1 MMKRLFTLAGVLCF
15 VFLGFIACNDDE
27 EGFPDLQSFNGEMDL
42 VVSTLGD
49 GISLKDVPVELKYDK
64 DTYYELTI
72 PNFQLPLEG
81 IEVKMPVY
89 LRDVSDN
96 KNELRL
102 KGAAGITYI
111 EPITLP
117 VDATVTGDS
126 IHLTMS
132 TTLLNGLSI
141 NLVYKGERK

>member
-1 MMKRLFTLAGVLCF
+1 MIKRVFTLASVLCVF
-15 VFLGFIACNDDE
+15 FLGFTSCDDDDAN
-27 EGFPDLQSFNGEMDL
+27 FPELQSFNGELNL
-42 VVSTLGD
+42 VISALEDGVSLQN
-49 GISLKDVPVELKYDK
+49 IPVELKYDK
-64 DTYYELTI
+64 DAYYELTF

-89 LRDVSDN
+89 LRDVLDD